1 MRNILMASAIILAA
15 PILMAAAAQASP
27 MLGLT
32 VQSGSDST
40 FQSIALGSTGG
51 SYNFAPVTAGNFTAN
66 NIGTQLFS
74 PSYIDL
80 ATFDL
85 SSNSGG
91 TLTITLTGTG
101 FASPTGVSNWL
112 TQFTGNVANGTALV
126 SVKSYIDN
134 SDTLNN
140 AGCAV
145 GCTLL
150 SSVNLNGSAAVAS
163 GTTDG
168 SFALT
173 EVITITTTG
182 AERLSIDASVSN
194 VPEPVSLTL
203 LGSGLLG
210 LGLVRA
216 RKRG

>member
-1 MRNILMASAIILAA
+1 MRNTLMASAMILAA

-40 FQSIALGSTGG
+40 FQSFALGSAGG
-51 SYNFAPVTAGNFTAN
+51 SHNFAPVTAGNFTAT

-80 ATFDL
+80 ASFYL
-85 SSNSGG
+85 SSSTGG

-101 FASPTGVSNWL
+101 FTSPSGTSNWL
-112 TQFTGNVANGTALV
+112 TQFTGNVSNGTALV

-134 SDTLNN
+134 TDTLNN
-140 AGCAV
+140 PGCAI

-150 SSVNLNGSAAVAS
+150 SSVDLGNSATAA

-203 LGSGLLG
+203 LASGLLG
-210 LGLVRA
+210 LGLVRL

>member
-1 MRNILMASAIILAA
+1 MRNILMASAMILAA

-32 VQSGSDST
+32 VQSGSSST
-40 FQSIALGSTGG
+40 FQSAVLGSAGG
-51 SYNFAPVTAGNFTAN
+51 SYNFDPVTVGNFTAY

-80 ATFDL
+80 ASFYL
-85 SSNSGG
+85 SSNTGG
-91 TLTITLTGTG
+91 TVTITLTGTG
-101 FASPTGVSNWL
+101 FTSPSGASNWL

-134 SDTLNN
+134 TDTLNN
-140 AGCAV
+140 PGCAV

-150 SSVNLNGSAAVAS
+150 SNVDLGSSATVA
-163 GTTDG
+163 GMTDG

-210 LGLVRA
+210 LGVVRL